1 MTQQSILHL
10 VVNSVVNRGFLNFEI
25 FKFLVS
31 DRVGTTNVH
40 RHTNFMKLGQ
50 MIATISHLTIF
61 KMAAVRHLGLLNVF
75 LEQLVSSGGLIH
87 MYVPPC
93 KISSKSAKRF
103 LRYHNFSI
111 IKIAAVRHFGFF
123 KNWFFKTFL
132 RVWRAN
138 MHQDAKCHP
147 NRSNRCWTIAI
158 YPNFRYGGHP
168 PFWICGANFGTTH
181 NENLMVFI
189 TVQNLVAI
197 SLDIL
202 IIEKV

>member
-87 MYVPPC
+87 MYVCLLYTSPSPRDRQ
-93 KISSKSAKRF
+93 KSRMPSSA
-103 LRYHNFSI
+103 
-111 IKIAAVRHFGFF
+111 
-123 KNWFFKTFL
+123 
-132 RVWRAN
+132 
-138 MHQDAKCHP
+138 
-147 NRSNRCWTIAI
+147 
-158 YPNFRYGGHP
+158 
-168 PFWICGANFGTTH
+168 
-181 NENLMVFI
+181 
-189 TVQNLVAI
+189 
-197 SLDIL
+197 
-202 IIEKV
+202 